1 MAKRRD
7 GECGACG
14 RPVSGRRVYCDDGC
28 RLAAWAIRRVAGL
41 RPHRRRRPREWEV
54 LDPAAVPREFLVLSA
69 ARIDRALREG
79 REVAGI
85 KKL

>member
-1 MAKRRD
+1 MPSGRA
-7 GECGACG
+7 GSCGGCGAATT
-14 RPVSGRRVYCDDGC
+14 GRRVYCSDRC
-28 RLAAWAIRRVAGL
+28 RLLAWAVRTARRL

-69 ARIDRALREG
+69 ARVDRALREG

-85 KKL
+85 RKL

>member
-1 MAKRRD
+1 
-7 GECGACG
+7 
-14 RPVSGRRVYCDDGC
+14 
-28 RLAAWAIRRVAGL
+28 
-41 RPHRRRRPREWEV
+41 V